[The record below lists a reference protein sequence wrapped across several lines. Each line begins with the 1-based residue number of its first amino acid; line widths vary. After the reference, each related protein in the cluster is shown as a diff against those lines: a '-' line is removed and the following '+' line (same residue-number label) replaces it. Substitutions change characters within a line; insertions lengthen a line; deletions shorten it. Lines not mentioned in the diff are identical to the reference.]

1 MSRIADLDLA
11 NELAHLAA
19 VLERNAPGDPI
30 PPRLVPTMRAAVVR
44 LRELPTPPRDD
55 ATWEHP

>member
-1 MSRIADLDLA
+1 MSAVADLDLA

-30 PPRLVPTMRAAVVR
+30 PPRLIPTMREAVRR
-44 LRELPTPPRDD
+44 LRQAPSAPSP
-55 ATWEHP
+55 TWEHP